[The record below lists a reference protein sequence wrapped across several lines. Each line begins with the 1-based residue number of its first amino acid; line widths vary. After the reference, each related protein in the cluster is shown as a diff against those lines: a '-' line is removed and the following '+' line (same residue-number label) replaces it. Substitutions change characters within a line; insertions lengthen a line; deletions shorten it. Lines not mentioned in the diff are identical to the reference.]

1 MTKRVLALFV
11 IALASLTLCGNA
23 AAEPDIVGGTDADQ
37 PYPFAV
43 SLHSQSGRLFCAG
56 ALVTPTWVVTAAHCV
71 FDKTPAAV
79 TARVGTNDVGQGGEV
94 EQAAEILVNP
104 AFDPDVPAGDIALV
118 RLAEPVKAAPIVPA
132 AAAAPGT
139 ATRLLGWGQ
148 TCPTP
153 NCGKI
158 PTVLQQLDT
167 HIVEGTKCTAVFD
180 GRVELCTDNPD
191 GKAGSCYGDSGSP
204 EITRSGGIQGGRSPL
219 WRGPGGGAPED
230 TDHWLLVGITS
241 RPGNG
246 DSTCATAPSIYTSVV
261 AYAPWILEKTKAR

>member
-1 MTKRVLALFV
+1 M
-11 IALASLTLCGNA
+11 
-23 AAEPDIVGGTDADQ
+23 
-37 PYPFAV
+37 
-43 SLHSQSGRLFCAG
+43 
-56 ALVTPTWVVTAAHCV
+56 

-158 PTVLQQLDT
+158 P
-167 HIVEGTKCTAVFD
+167 KRF
-180 GRVELCTDNPD
+180 
-191 GKAGSCYGDSGSP
+191 
-204 EITRSGGIQGGRSPL
+204 
-219 WRGPGGGAPED
+219 
-230 TDHWLLVGITS
+230 
-241 RPGNG
+241 
-246 DSTCATAPSIYTSVV
+246 
-261 AYAPWILEKTKAR
+261 